1 MSSTELKE
9 KGKVAVGLPDEY
21 TVVIDTPKDKRTP
34 SREFQF
40 DRCFGPQCSQ
50 AVVYEEVQGIVQ
62 SSLDGYNTC
71 IFCYGQTGTGK
82 TFTMYGGKTQET
94 RGLVPRILQEVFA
107 QCQAI
112 EGSCSVHIS
121 VLELYRDSLRD
132 LAGDGG
138 DSLRILQDARG
149 IIKVPEAGCIEVASA
164 KEADVILQQALQQ
177 RCVGA
182 TKMNAESSR
191 SHLIVEV
198 TIERDFGARG
208 CVTAKLSLVDLAGS
222 ERVKKSGVQG
232 DAMKEA
238 QAINT
243 SLTSLVNV
251 IEMLSQGEKNRVP
264 YRDHKLTLLMSN
276 SLGGNSKTLMIVNLS
291 PSESNAEES
300 VSSLRYA
307 ARAKMITNDAQKN
320 QEGQEVR
327 RLKQVIKKMSAQL
340 NSNG

>member
-1 MSSTELKE
+1 
-9 KGKVAVGLPDEY
+9 
-21 TVVIDTPKDKRTP
+21 
-34 SREFQF
+34 
-40 DRCFGPQCSQ
+40 
-50 AVVYEEVQGIVQ
+50 
-62 SSLDGYNTC
+62 
-71 IFCYGQTGTGK
+71 
-82 TFTMYGGKTQET
+82 
-94 RGLVPRILQEVFA
+94 
-107 QCQAI
+107 
-112 EGSCSVHIS
+112 